1 MQRQSLFEK
10 DQTITTL
17 QLQID
22 RINAL
27 ADQKKTLLSVE
38 IQSLLEKFDSAQ
50 DERNEIEQRF
60 FEYRRQKEEELNEMR
75 NYYEQR
81 LKLQSE
87 QAGMTDFQKTL

>member
-1 MQRQSLFEK
+1 M
-10 DQTITTL
+10 
-17 QLQID
+17 
-22 RINAL
+22 
-27 ADQKKTLLSVE
+27 E

-87 QAGMTDFQKTL
+87 